1 MMIDE
6 TNQGYFLQQT
16 SVIISAVS
24 ITPPRTSAFVLKG
37 EHIIKCTLDDLPY
50 QWTGVEWPP
59 AESGV
64 SGYTLKDG
72 TIDGDQ
78 QVSTLTITP
87 DKLIDLHDNS
97 SPFQTFTC
105 KISVGTSKTV
115 VTAEQAVKIVYNP
128 GKTITSSG

>member
-1 MMIDE
+1 M
-6 TNQGYFLQQT
+6 
-16 SVIISAVS
+16 
-24 ITPPRTSAFVLKG
+24 
-37 EHIIKCTLDDLPY
+37 
-50 QWTGVEWPP
+50 WPP

-72 TIDGDQ
+72 TIDEDR

-105 KISVGTSKTV
+105 KISVGQTKTYV
-115 VTAEQAVKIVYNP
+115 EAEQAIKIIYNP
-128 GKTITSSG
+128 GKTITGSKVLAC